1 MQPVPFLEK
10 HLVFRPNRKP
20 GEEKAVQL
28 GGSQDVKAD
37 KRKEKK
43 EGEGEVFYLRLV
55 GARGGRDG
63 DTMDGH
69 QQKQVQVACAKRL
82 NRGAE

>member
-37 KRKEKK
+37 KRKDKK

-55 GARGGRDG
+55 GARDDREG
-63 DTMDGH
+63 DTVNGR
-69 QQKQVQVACAKRL
+69 QQEQVQTACAK
-82 NRGAE
+82 G